1 MSMNEFVIW
10 GFDLRRHRLSYPPAQ
25 GPHSGITPEHEY
37 HPDEPE
43 EKKHQALVP
52 PHEP

>member
-10 GFDLRRHRLSYPPAQ
+10 GLTSEGTAFHTRPAQ
-25 GPHSGITPEHEY
+25 GAHSGITPEYEY